1 MAKINQSTPAKAS
14 QVAAACTALAMFIG
28 GYGLTAQNP
37 VIGCIGLGLG
47 CIGVLIP
54 FIFGEDKK

>member
-1 MAKINQSTPAKAS
+1 MKKINQSTPAKAS

-28 GYGLTAQNP
+28 GYGLTAQNT
-37 VIGCIGLGLG
+37 VVGYIGLGFG

-54 FIFGEDKK
+54 FLFGEDKK